1 MIGHSR
7 WIQAFSLTLLVC
19 LSATLSARARD
30 AEAYAARPF
39 GVGRIS
45 LPLESSEATLL
56 DSNAFQIVER
66 DNRVLY
72 PAFVSGRLAGILNSL
87 LGTDADLIAPRLNVF
102 FLFRGAEPLDITI
115 LTPTA
120 RQVKLVPQVP
130 EGADGRLSVRINRAR
145 DRLFSEWWRRYNQAA
160 MDQVNR
166 NDYPPVLQNYL
177 LTMLGKRL
185 GVAPPPSMRQYWAG
199 HRLSPP
205 EETLDLLLGT
215 DKLRAAVMRES
226 LLGAPSGRA
235 LATLP
240 VPEDITWLPPAIPP
254 ADEDVEIER
263 LALHVPVDC
272 FYIHYGRFNNYLW
285 MEFLMDDYG
294 GELARMVTLRS
305 HNTGKSD
312 RFQNQLGLERSA
324 LAEIFGEQAI
334 ADVALIGRDLFLRE
348 GAAMGILF
356 QARNNLLL
364 GSDLQ
369 QQRTEATAAL
379 KEQGAVSETV
389 KIAGR
394 DVSFAH
400 TPDNRLRSFYAVDGD
415 FHLVTTSRHIV
426 EKFFAAGAGE
436 GSLGQSPG
444 FRYARTIMP
453 KSREDTIFV
462 YMSPQ
467 FFQGL
472 LSPQYRIEL
481 RRRLQAV
488 TDLELIQLANLAAAA
503 EHAPHESLDD
513 LIAGGFLPK
522 GFDQRSDGSGPIWES
537 GRVIDSLRGGRG
549 TFTPVPDVPLKA
561 ITPQE
566 ASDYAEVSEFHS
578 EKWQQMDPLVVGV
591 KRFALNDTGL
601 ERVVFD
607 AWITPFVPE
616 KYGWVTS
623 IVGPPVKTQ
632 VSDVPGD
639 IISAQ
644 GVVRGGLLLP
654 SAGIHHVY
662 FGVQDSDPVVDLS
675 RGGIL
680 TWIRFVQTAP
690 CYFGGWPKPG
700 YLDMLPFGLAPR
712 NDELGYARLLF
723 GLWRRQWRD
732 FSTFSFH
739 QPLLAHVTEQHRA
752 VEAEF
757 PAQVRVRVGDLSRAR
772 ITSTA
777 SAIAYQR
784 ARQASMGN
792 TRFLHMLSQQ
802 LHVPRAHGL
811 DAAEQLLDTQL
822 VCTLGGEYQLAE
834 YPSGLQLWVSSAW
847 AEDRGANEFAIPEG
861 YTSPLLEW
869 FRGVNATAVMQ
880 EDEFLVHAELD
891 MQRKKRD
898 APKIRLPAFDFGKL
912 WKGVLPNKDDGE
924 ATKSDAEPEEIPKPT
939 EKPGTGPREF

>member
-1 MIGHSR
+1 MTGISR
-7 WIQAFSLTLLVC
+7 WIQVIPPALLFCLSLT
-19 LSATLSARARD
+19 AAADARD
-30 AEAYAARPF
+30 TEAYAARPF
-39 GVGRIS
+39 GVGRIT
-45 LPLESSEATLL
+45 LPLDAEQAALL

-87 LGTDADLIAPRLNVF
+87 LGTEGTLLTPRLTVY
-102 FLFRGAEPLDITI
+102 FLFRGDDPLDITL

-120 RQVKLVPQVP
+120 RQVKLVPQRP
-130 EGADGRLSVRINRAR
+130 DGGDGRTAVRINRVR
-145 DRLFSEWWRRYNQAA
+145 DRLFADWWRRYNEAA
-160 MDQVNR
+160 MDQVRR
-166 NDYPPVLQNYL
+166 NDYPPVLQHYL
-177 LTMLGKRL
+177 LTMLSKRL
-185 GVAPPPSMRQYWAG
+185 GVAPPPTMRQYWAG
-199 HRLSPP
+199 QRLTPP
-205 EETLDLLLGT
+205 QETLDLLLGT
-215 DKLRAAVMRES
+215 DKMRAAVMRES

-235 LATLP
+235 PATLP
-240 VPEDITWLPPAIPP
+240 VPQDITWQPAAIPP
-254 ADEDVEIER
+254 ADPAVAIEP
-263 LALHVPVDC
+263 LAMHVPVDC

-285 MEFLMDDYG
+285 MEFLLEDYG
-294 GELARMVTLRS
+294 GEFARMVTLRS
-305 HNTGKSD
+305 HNPGKSD

-334 ADVALIGRDLFLRE
+334 ADVAVIGRDLFLGE

-356 QARNNLLL
+356 QARNNILL
-364 GSDLQ
+364 GADLQ
-369 QQRTEATAAL
+369 QQRAAATKAL
-379 KEQGAVSETV
+379 KDYGATSDTV

-394 DVSFAH
+394 DVSFAY

-415 FHLVTTSRHIV
+415 FHLVTTSRRIV
-426 EKFFAAGAGE
+426 EEFYAAGAGNR
-436 GSLGQSPG
+436 SLGQSPG

-453 KSREDTIFV
+453 KSREDTVFV

-488 TDLELIQLANLAAAA
+488 TDMELIQLANLAATA
-503 EHAPHESLDD
+503 EAAPHDSLDD

-522 GFDQRSDGSGPIWES
+522 GFDQRSDGSGPVWEH
-537 GRVIDSLRGGRG
+537 GNVVDSLRGGRG
-549 TFTPVPDVPLKA
+549 TFTPVPDVHLKA

-566 ASDYAEVSEFHS
+566 SSDYAEVSLFHS
-578 EKWQQMDPLVVGV
+578 KKWQQMDPLVIGI
-591 KRFALNDTGL
+591 KRYALNDSGL
-601 ERVVFD
+601 ERIVFD
-607 AWITPFVPE
+607 AWVTPFVPD

-623 IVGPPVKTQ
+623 IVGPPVKNR

-639 IISAQ
+639 IVSAQ

-654 SAGIHHVY
+654 SAGMHHVY
-662 FGVQDSDPVVDLS
+662 FGVQDSEPVVDLS
-675 RGGIL
+675 RGGLL

-690 CYFGGWPKPG
+690 CYFGAWPKPG
-700 YLDMLPFGLAPR
+700 YLDMLPFGLAPKS
-712 NDELGYARLLF
+712 DEFGYARLLF

-739 QPLLAHVTEQHRA
+739 QPLLAHVTEHHRT
-752 VEAEF
+752 VEADF
-757 PAQVRVRVGDLSRAR
+757 PAQLRVRVGDLSNAR
-772 ITSTA
+772 ITSTT

-784 ARQASMGN
+784 AKQASMGN

-802 LHVPRAHGL
+802 LHVPRPHAL
-811 DAAEQLLDTQL
+811 DAAEQLLNTQL
-822 VCTLGGEYQLAE
+822 VCTLGGKYQLAE
-834 YPSGLQLWVSSAW
+834 YPSGLQLWISTAW
-847 AEDRGANEFAIPEG
+847 AEDRGATEFTIPEG

-880 EDEFLVHAELD
+880 DDEFLVHAELD

-898 APKIRLPAFDFGKL
+898 APKIKLPEFDFGKL
-912 WKGVLPNKDDGE
+912 WKGALPQKRDG
-924 ATKSDAEPEEIPKPT
+924 DAKKPEGSPEEVPKPS